1 MHLVYV
7 DDSGDS
13 RNGTILT
20 ALLVPETPTVT
31 CSCGSPEVSVRA

>member
-20 ALLVPETPTVT
+20 ALLVPETPTDLT
-31 CSCGSPEVSVRA
+31 YGLVSTLGR